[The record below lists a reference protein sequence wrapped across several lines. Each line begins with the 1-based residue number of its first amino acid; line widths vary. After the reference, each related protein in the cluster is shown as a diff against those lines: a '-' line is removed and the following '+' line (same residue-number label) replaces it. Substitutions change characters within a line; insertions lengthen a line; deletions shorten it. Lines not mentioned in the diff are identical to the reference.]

1 MASPEPALEDELS
14 AFLRRRCSDPEGEM
28 AYLVDLADDIR
39 RRSRPTAEDALVEW
53 VEGERVWTAATLEP
67 LSCPLPVDMATKPD
81 DGRPDTFE

>member
-1 MASPEPALEDELS
+1 
-14 AFLRRRCSDPEGEM
+14 M

-81 DGRPDTFE
+81 DGEVIHQNPLSEMDDDDVDGGGDDDAKKDLPPV